1 MKSRTD
7 CPAFCDPSPG
17 LAIPWALYYNE
28 CSEKT
33 ESFIRWSRKVDDPA
47 PKRVLQRGQGE
58 KAGGPRIRENEI
70 KEKERQTMRKL
81 LSCILILAMLVT
93 SAAAEEAYVNG
104 LVGLLES
111 IQLPRD
117 RVTVKMTAE
126 ETLQAVVQGEE
137 GMTDLSLDA
146 GGSRLQLQVMED
158 QIYLGV
164 DGMVLNLK
172 YADLQSMLTP
182 KMDLNVVV
190 GLLQL
195 AAERFIIPHASV
207 DASEGLQITYEVTE
221 KELIEDLTGFVDTV
235 FSEETYI
242 HPLEELLN
250 LLSRFS
256 DEPLPTV
263 EQLIEAWQTEKE
275 DLKKNPGDFHV
286 AFRLHI
292 DEKFTE
298 IVCSGEI
305 GTSSNLYLMDWNA
318 RFADECVTVDG
329 KLTQRVQTASGTRDY
344 DVPVNYTY
352 NRGVWSFDLENP
364 NRPYALHAEGSQ
376 SGGRSR
382 FSVTV
387 RRGKTVSDLVQ
398 GNYTLSEDSF
408 SAMISVTNRRQVPF
422 VISAAVDEHLIDI
435 SVTLQNGQRPFAVKL
450 VQEKGDLAYGC
461 LEFEQYGEAY
471 TLVYDGEKAVLRTD
485 SLNVIMTGAFE
496 SDHVYVLTLHPEFPK
511 EPERTE
517 KDAYVRLEYEGAEGN
532 FVVTGK
538 VIDPEGTTIFEGQM
552 KCEPAEG
559 ITEKLSEAEQVIYLT
574 PEMLLELLTAQ

>member
-1 MKSRTD
+1 
-7 CPAFCDPSPG
+7 
-17 LAIPWALYYNE
+17 
-28 CSEKT
+28 
-33 ESFIRWSRKVDDPA
+33 
-47 PKRVLQRGQGE
+47 
-58 KAGGPRIRENEI
+58 
-70 KEKERQTMRKL
+70 
-81 LSCILILAMLVT
+81 
-93 SAAAEEAYVNG
+93 
-104 LVGLLES
+104 
-111 IQLPRD
+111 
-117 RVTVKMTAE
+117 
-126 ETLQAVVQGEE
+126 
-137 GMTDLSLDA
+137 
-146 GGSRLQLQVMED
+146 
-158 QIYLGV
+158 
-164 DGMVLNLK
+164 
-172 YADLQSMLTP
+172 
-182 KMDLNVVV
+182 
-190 GLLQL
+190 
-195 AAERFIIPHASV
+195 
-207 DASEGLQITYEVTE
+207 
-221 KELIEDLTGFVDTV
+221 
-235 FSEETYI
+235 
-242 HPLEELLN
+242 
-250 LLSRFS
+250 
-256 DEPLPTV
+256 
-263 EQLIEAWQTEKE
+263 
-275 DLKKNPGDFHV
+275 
-286 AFRLHI
+286 
-292 DEKFTE
+292 
-298 IVCSGEI
+298 
-305 GTSSNLYLMDWNA
+305 MDWNA
-318 RFADECVTVDG
+318 RFTDECVTVDG

-496 SDHVYVLTLHPEFPK
+496 SDHAYVLTLHPEFPK

-538 VIDPEGTTIFEGQM
+538 VIDPEGTTIFEGQL
-552 KCEPAEG
+552 KCEPASD
-559 ITEKLSEAEQVIYLT
+559 IPEKLSEAEGVIELT
-574 PEMLLELLTAQ
+574 PEMLLQMLTAQ

>member
-1 MKSRTD
+1 
-7 CPAFCDPSPG
+7 
-17 LAIPWALYYNE
+17 
-28 CSEKT
+28 
-33 ESFIRWSRKVDDPA
+33 
-47 PKRVLQRGQGE
+47 
-58 KAGGPRIRENEI
+58 
-70 KEKERQTMRKL
+70 MRKL

-182 KMDLNVVV
+182 KVDLNLIGRLLELAAKWLINPYAKTDLQD
-190 GLLQL
+190 GLQVTYEATGEQL
-195 AAERFIIPHASV
+195 A
-207 DASEGLQITYEVTE
+207 EGLTGLIDDVLHDEAYTGALTE
-221 KELIEDLTGFVDTV
+221 F
-235 FSEETYI
+235 
-242 HPLEELLN
+242 LN
-250 LLSRFS
+250 LLSRLS
-256 DEPLPTV
+256 GETMPTV
-263 EQLIEAWQTEKE
+263 DQLIEAWQAEKE
-275 DLKKNPGDFHV
+275 DLKKEVPDFHV
-286 AFRLHI
+286 SFRLHI
-292 DEKFTE
+292 NDSFTE
-298 IVCSGEI
+298 ILCSGEI

-318 RFADECVTVDG
+318 QFKDDCATVDG
-329 KLTQRVQTASGTRDY
+329 KLTQRLQTASGTRDY
-344 DVPVNYTY
+344 DVPVSLTY
-352 NRGVWSFDLENP
+352 NRGVWSFDVENP
-364 NRPYALHAEGSQ
+364 NRPYSLHAEGSL
-376 SGGRSR
+376 SEGGSR
-382 FSVTV
+382 FTVTA
-387 RRGKTVSDLVQ
+387 RRGKIVSDLIQ
-398 GNYTLSEDSF
+398 GNVALNEDSC
-408 SAMISVTNRRQVPF
+408 SAMISVMNRRQVPY
-422 VISAAVDEHLIDI
+422 VISAVVDERLIDI

-485 SLNVIMTGAFE
+485 SLNVIITGAFE

-511 EPERTE
+511 EPERIE

-538 VIDPEGTTIFEGQM
+538 VIDPEGTTIFEGQL
-552 KCEPAEG
+552 KCEPASD
-559 ITEKLSEAEQVIYLT
+559 IPEKLSEAEGVIELT
-574 PEMLLELLTAQ
+574 PEMLLQMLTAQ